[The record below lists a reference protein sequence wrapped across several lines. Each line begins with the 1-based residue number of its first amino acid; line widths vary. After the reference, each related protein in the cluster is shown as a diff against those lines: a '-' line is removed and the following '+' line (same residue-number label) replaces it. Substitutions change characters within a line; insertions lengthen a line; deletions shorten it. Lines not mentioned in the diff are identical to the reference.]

1 MSAGWFVEQQAK
13 SGLGN
18 LQWLRVAGPYRTHA
32 EADAAALRREKRI
45 GAPMRLVEVK

>member
-1 MSAGWFVEQQAK
+1 MGWYLEQQHK

-32 EADAAALRREKRI
+32 EADAAALRREKRV
-45 GAPMRLVEVK
+45 GAPIRIVEARR